1 MLAALVTVELH
12 LPAASSLKERRGP
25 VRSLVQRLRND
36 LDVSV
41 AELGD
46 QDLWQRATLGIAIA
60 ASSETGARKV
70 AQSVERICESDPRVE
85 IIGFAVE
92 IVETEG

>member
-12 LPAASSLKERRGP
+12 VPGASSLKERRGP
-25 VRSLVQRLRND
+25 VRSLVRRLRND

-46 QDLWQRATLGIAIA
+46 QDLWQRATLGVAIA
-60 ASSETGARKV
+60 ASSEVGARKV
-70 AQSVERICESDPRVE
+70 AQSVEKICAGDPRVE
-85 IIGFAVE
+85 VIGFSVE
-92 IVETEG
+92 IVQTES